1 MYRVFFGKIFI
12 LRILSKARKSSF
24 LEEAFDLLQIY
35 DVEKENSCSGKPIA
49 VTPDQFV
56 RTDRNNNEELDQES
70 EERRKLYFYV
80 KICRFLFYFMNMKR

>member
-1 MYRVFFGKIFI
+1 MFI
-12 LRILSKARKSSF
+12 LRILCQARKSSF

-35 DVEKENSCSGKPIA
+35 DVEKENSCTGKPIA
-49 VTPDQFV
+49 VTQDQFV

-80 KICRFLFYFMNMKR
+80 KICRFLFYFMNRKR

>member
-70 EERRKLYFYV
+70 EERRKLNFYV

>member
-70 EERRKLYFYV
+70 EERRKLNFHF
-80 KICRFLFYFMNMKR
+80 KICRFFIRFCE